1 VFGSKEKVKGK
12 KVIENIVKG
21 MKVDRK

>member
-12 KVIENIVKG
+12 KVIENNVKG